1 MPSVV
6 VVGTQWGD
14 EGKGKITDYLSSQA
28 DIIARYQG
36 GDNAG
41 HTIQFN
47 QQTFKLHL
55 VPSGIFSEDKLSV
68 IGNGVVVNPKSLL
81 EELAYL
87 RQAGISCE
95 NLRIS
100 ERAQVILPYHQL
112 IDRLDEERKGDNK
125 IGTTQ
130 KGIGPAYMDKIARNG
145 IRMADLI
152 DPETFAERLSVQI
165 QVKNELLTKV
175 YDQEPLDY
183 DTIYQEYL
191 AYGQELKKYV
201 TDTSLLMN
209 DVYDQGKNI
218 LFEGAQ
224 GVLLDIDHG
233 TYPFVTSSNPIAGG
247 ATVGC
252 GIGPS
257 KINTVIGVMKAYTS
271 RAGDGPFPTELHDAI
286 GDRIREVG
294 HEYGTTTGRPRRVG
308 WFDGVVTAHARRVS
322 GLTKLSLNC
331 LDVLTG
337 LDEIKVCV
345 GYQTPNGQVSKS
357 YPANLRYLAQCQP
370 IYESLPGWEE
380 DITGCQD
387 FDQLPENAKTY
398 VRRISEIVGA
408 PIATVSVGPDRTQ
421 TLILDNIW

>member
-152 DPETFAERLSVQI
+152 DPETFAEKLSVQI
-165 QVKNELLTKV
+165 QIKNELLTKV
-175 YDQEPLDY
+175 YDEEPLDY

-191 AYGQELKKYV
+191 A
-201 TDTSLLMN
+201 
-209 DVYDQGKNI
+209 
-218 LFEGAQ
+218 
-224 GVLLDIDHG
+224 
-233 TYPFVTSSNPIAGG
+233 
-247 ATVGC
+247 
-252 GIGPS
+252 
-257 KINTVIGVMKAYTS
+257 
-271 RAGDGPFPTELHDAI
+271 
-286 GDRIREVG
+286 
-294 HEYGTTTGRPRRVG
+294 
-308 WFDGVVTAHARRVS
+308 
-322 GLTKLSLNC
+322 
-331 LDVLTG
+331 
-337 LDEIKVCV
+337 
-345 GYQTPNGQVSKS
+345 
-357 YPANLRYLAQCQP
+357 
-370 IYESLPGWEE
+370 
-380 DITGCQD
+380 
-387 FDQLPENAKTY
+387 
-398 VRRISEIVGA
+398 
-408 PIATVSVGPDRTQ
+408 
-421 TLILDNIW
+421 